1 MKYNASLVPYPAK
14 NNNQPQVIMKISGT
28 DYNKMALEAL
38 RKATTN
44 ANCDQAQKLLLD
56 TQAYYEQL
64 LKGQAKLMEEQR

>member
-1 MKYNASLVPYPAK
+1 
-14 NNNQPQVIMKISGT
+14 MKISGT

-44 ANCDQAQKLLLD
+44 PNCDQDQKLLLD